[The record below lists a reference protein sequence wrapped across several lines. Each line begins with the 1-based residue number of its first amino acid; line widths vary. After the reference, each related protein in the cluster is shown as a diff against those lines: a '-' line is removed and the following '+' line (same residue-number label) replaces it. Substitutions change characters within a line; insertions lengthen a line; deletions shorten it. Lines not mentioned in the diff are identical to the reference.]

1 MAADFKNNETLQ
13 KALNDVIFSSRAIS
27 NVDHLKGRSEEVAA
41 MARALLAPGRQ
52 PFIYGL
58 RGAGKTSLALSVSKE
73 YAEDENVLVTCA
85 PQMKFGDVIRALA
98 ARALDADPFVSNRK
112 IESRGDGGINIGV
125 VKAGGSVRET
135 TSFHTIPTPQDPN
148 EALAILT
155 RVLQAKNGRFCF
167 IIDEFDQLIDTDSH
181 LQLGLLA
188 KLIADS
194 GSPIKFVLCGVAD
207 DVQQIF
213 KAHASTLRLFEPV
226 AVNRLRLQACFD
238 IMEDVEKR
246 LKLAIERET
255 KFRIAQIS
263 DGFPYFIHLIT
274 EKTIWRW
281 FADPHRRPDR
291 TGAHHYEEGLLDA
304 SKAAAPELK
313 EPYEQ
318 AASKYALDGELIVWA
333 LATGDLLEKQI
344 KLVHQD
350 FREIYESYNSSSKP
364 GVALNQNQI
373 SARLTLFMSEEYGKM
388 VKRPRRSYYAF
399 AEKRMRGYARLRAAL
414 RGVELRPDHPLIPA
428 KARAA

>member
-1 MAADFKNNETLQ
+1 MAKFADSEELQ
-13 KALNDVIFSSRAIS
+13 RALNDVIFSSRAIS
-27 NVDHLKGRSEEVAA
+27 NVERLKGRDEEVALV
-41 MARALLAPGRQ
+41 ARALLAPGRQ

-58 RGAGKTSLALSVSKE
+58 RGAGKTSLALSVSQE
-73 YAEDENVLVTCA
+73 YAATENVLVTCA

-98 ARALDADPFVSNRK
+98 VRALNIDPFLTDRK
-112 IESRGDGGINIGV
+112 VEARGGGGFNAGIA
-125 VKAGGSVRET
+125 KAEAALLET
-135 TSFHTIPTPQDPN
+135 KSFHSVPSPTDPN
-148 EALAILT
+148 EALSILT
-155 RVLQAKNGRFCF
+155 YVTQQQKGRFCF

-194 GSPIKFVLCGVAD
+194 GVPIKFVLCGVAD

-226 AVNRLRLQACFD
+226 AVNRLKLQACFD
-238 IMEDVEKR
+238 IMKAVEER
-246 LKLAIERET
+246 LNIAIERET
-255 KFRIAQIS
+255 QFRIAQIS

-274 EKTIWRW
+274 EKTVWRW
-281 FADPHRRPDR
+281 FADPGRDPDR
-291 TGAHHYEEGLLDA
+291 TSAEHYEHGLVDA
-304 SKAAAPELK
+304 SNAAAPELK
-313 EPYEQ
+313 DPYDQ

-350 FREIYESYNSSSKP
+350 FCEIYDGYHSSSKP
-364 GVALNQNQI
+364 NKRLNQNQI
-373 SARLTLFMSEEYGKM
+373 SARLSLFMTEDYGRM
-388 VKRPRRSYYAF
+388 VKRPRRSYYSF

-414 RGVELRPDHPLIPA
+414 RGVELRPDHPLIP
-428 KARAA
+428 RP